1 MRITISHAPSNI
13 SSSEGIDPL
22 TTYVMA
28 GDLSVDTH
36 VVSLDTAGLRALAA
50 LCTRVADDAEAL
62 AAAKAEG
69 R

>member
-1 MRITISHAPSNI
+1 MQIIVSHAPSKV
-13 SSSEGIDPL
+13 SVSEEIGPL

-28 GDLSVDTH
+28 SDLKADAH
-36 VVSLDTAGLRALAA
+36 IVSLDTAGLRALAA